1 MFETNVKWLKEISD
15 HEVLEVGYKAHI
27 LSELAKANI
36 PLPRGFVINYKNF
49 FNFLQTGNLK
59 EKINEIL
66 KTIDYTNKKDIE
78 EKSLK
83 IKTLFLKSKFDDEFI
98 ADVLKMYTKVGE
110 SKIGFINSKV
120 DEYVAVRISISS
132 EEYPLKE
139 LDFIESNI
147 GFINIKGRENVLNS
161 VKECWA
167 DLYSPDILEYKFK
180 KGFEENKIHLS
191 VIIQKMIPGKKSG
204 IMLTSKEDNK
214 EVTVIEA
221 IHGFG
226 GKSLI
231 KDVTPDHYEL
241 NKKTL
246 TTIKKT
252 KSNQEWML
260 KRIVGKTTKA
270 DIDPKENEKFKLDQR
285 DLNELTQIGHKLELI
300 YGTALEVNWV
310 IDSNDEIFIVSVI
323 PIDANLKKIKK
334 IKKIDATTY
343 QEKMDSFKKELIL
356 EGIGVST
363 GIAIGN
369 VKIVNTKED
378 LKLIDE
384 NTILVT
390 KMTTLEMSQILRKA
404 KGIVT
409 DAGST
414 ICHAALI
421 SKKYDVPCVVHTEH
435 ATENLK
441 DGQAVLVNGFN
452 GRVYSVSGYVSPPKV
467 PKPEIKRD
475 NEVVIER
482 PLKKEPDYPKTVTQ
496 TLVRLSNLE
505 EVKKINLADIDGIV
519 ITIDSLFNSYQK
531 GTMLENINDLVP
543 SIKLKLNALLK
554 IFAGKEIYYIINT
567 HTRNLI
573 TENVSSYEIEAILE
587 LTGNINIVLENIK
600 SADEIS
606 PIKESSSVKIGV
618 LIDTL
623 KENVVKE
630 YLSRG
635 AEFIV
640 FNIEETD
647 FVKIKEITNIC
658 KENKILRIAEI
669 NSKNTI
675 NDVKSYIDAGINS
688 IIINKEQ
695 IEYKDTVYKKEKDLL
710 RNLLSI

>member
-1 MFETNVKWLKEISD
+1 MFETNVKWVKEISD
-15 HEVLEVGYKAHI
+15 HEILDVGYKAYI
-27 LSELAKANI
+27 LSELSKANI
-36 PLPRGFVINYKNF
+36 SIPRGFVINYKNF
-49 FNFLQTGNLK
+49 FNFLQTGNLR
-59 EKINEIL
+59 EKINDIL
-66 KTIDYTNKKDIE
+66 KTIDYTNKEDI
-78 EKSLK
+78 KSK
-83 IKTLFLKSKFDDEFI
+83 SNQIQALFLKAKFDDDFTSN
-98 ADVLKMYTKVGE
+98 VLKMYTKVGE
-110 SKIGFINSKV
+110 TKIGFINSKV
-120 DEYVAVRISISS
+120 DEYIAVRISISS

-139 LDFIESNI
+139 LDFIEKNI
-147 GFINIKGRENVLNS
+147 GFLNIKGRENVLNS

-214 EVTVIEA
+214 EITVIEA

-231 KDVTPDHYEL
+231 KEVTPDHYEL
-241 NKKTL
+241 NKKTF

-260 KRIVGKTTKA
+260 KRIIGKTTKA
-270 DIDPKENEKFKLDQR
+270 DINPKENEKFKLDQR
-285 DLNELTQIGHKLELI
+285 DLNELIQIGHKLEMI
-300 YGTALEVNWV
+300 YGTVLEVNWV
-310 IDSNDEIFIVSVI
+310 IDSNDEIFIVSVL
-323 PIDANLKKIKK
+323 PVDLNLKKIKK
-334 IKKIDATTY
+334 SKTIDATTY
-343 QEKMDSFKKELIL
+343 QEKMDTFKKELIL

-363 GIAIGN
+363 GIAIGT

-378 LKLIDE
+378 LKQIDE

-390 KMTTLEMSQILRKA
+390 KMTSLEMSQTLRKA

-452 GRVYSVSGYVSPPKV
+452 GRIYSVSGYISPPKI
-467 PKPEIKRD
+467 KAPEIKRE
-475 NEVVIER
+475 NEVVIEK
-482 PLKKEPDYPKTVTQ
+482 PLKKDPDYPKTITQ
-496 TLVRLSNLE
+496 TLIKISNLD

-519 ITIDSLFNSYQK
+519 VTIDSLFNSYQK
-531 GTMLENINDLVP
+531 GTMLENISSLVP
-543 SIKLKLNALLK
+543 AIKLKLNSLLK
-554 IFAGKEIYYIINT
+554 IFEGKKICYIINT

-587 LTGNINIVLENIK
+587 LSGKINIILENIK
-600 SADEIS
+600 SPDEII
-606 PIKESSSVKIGV
+606 PIKESSETKIGV
-618 LIDTL
+618 MIDSL
-623 KENVVKE
+623 KENMVKE

-635 AEFIV
+635 AEFII
-640 FNIEETD
+640 FNIDEID
-647 FVKIKEITNIC
+647 FIKIKEITNIC
-658 KENKILRIAEI
+658 KENKILRIARI

-675 NDVKSYIDAGINS
+675 TDVKKYIDSGINGL
-688 IIINKEQ
+688 IINKEQ
-695 IEYKDTVYKKEKDLL
+695 IEYKDTIYKKEKDLL